1 MTCGMRR
8 LNHDPAGW
16 LQDSFDQGV
25 MQEAIFDDDGN
36 MLRIKARPTT
46 WVPPDVNDPEYT

>member
-1 MTCGMRR
+1 MCR

-46 WVPPDVNDPEYT
+46 WVPPDVNDSEYT